1 MAVQYW
7 ICHEA
12 KCLKAALF
20 LLCNPLCMFLGGLG
34 FYIYNTRLKV
44 LTFCGGECFRYFR
57 AGFRVLRDNF
67 VAVLITL
74 HTSS

>member
-1 MAVQYW
+1 MKQNV
-7 ICHEA
+7 
-12 KCLKAALF
+12 LK
-20 LLCNPLCMFLGGLG
+20 LLCSSYAILCVCFFGGLG
-34 FYIYNTRLKV
+34 FYIYVHDLKV

-74 HTSS
+74 HTPS